1 MAHRKQGKRA
11 KVVGGMIKKFQSG
24 VDSMRDLYHNKLKGE
39 KHTKQ
44 KR

>member
-24 VDSMRDLYHNKLKGE
+24 VDSMTAKYQNLLAGKKTNKY
-39 KHTKQ
+39 